1 VLVHDK
7 LLSHLARGHP
17 ADKGG
22 EGLMTQISTNEFDA
36 RLSKIEGQL
45 ARVAE
50 LNSGLDEIRERVGKL
65 SHALEGQIA
74 PLFAHPS
81 AQPMSHPIGNPFRV
95 RQCPN

>member
-1 VLVHDK
+1 
-7 LLSHLARGHP
+7 
-17 ADKGG
+17 
-22 EGLMTQISTNEFDA
+22 MTQISTNELDA

-45 ARVAE
+45 IARVAE
-50 LNSGLDEIRERVGKL
+50 LNSGLDEIRERVAKL

-81 AQPMSHPIGNPFRV
+81 AQPMSHPIGNPSRF

>member
-1 VLVHDK
+1 
-7 LLSHLARGHP
+7 
-17 ADKGG
+17 
-22 EGLMTQISTNEFDA
+22 MTRISTNELDA

-45 ARVAE
+45 IARVAE
-50 LNSGLDEIRERVGKL
+50 LNSGLDEIKERVAKL

-81 AQPMSHPIGNPFRV
+81 AQPMSHPIGNPFRF

>member
-1 VLVHDK
+1 
-7 LLSHLARGHP
+7 
-17 ADKGG
+17 
-22 EGLMTQISTNEFDA
+22 MTQISTNELDA

-45 ARVAE
+45 IARVAE
-50 LNSGLDEIRERVGKL
+50 LHSGLDEIRERVAKL

-81 AQPMSHPIGNPFRV
+81 AQPMSHPIGNPFRF